1 MKTLAEKTR
10 QYWTLMRIWNGSSDV
25 KDGVTTGC
33 ALKDLSDIQSE
44 LGPHRSLS
52 EKVSNLRWSIIV
64 GENRKTVNSGK

>member
-10 QYWTLMRIWNGSSDV
+10 QYWTLMKIWNGSSDA

-44 LGPHRSLS
+44 LGPHRRLS

-64 GENRKTVNSGK
+64 GDGHKATGSGE